1 MSLTPQALLAELDTA
16 LPQAAESWRS
26 TVLRRITDLFLSG
39 AERYTD
45 PQVALFD
52 AVMSRLLPGLDRD
65 ELAELSGRLAG
76 VANGPINVLASLARH
91 LDIAVCGPVIE
102 QAKALPD
109 KVLAEA
115 ADRDRVDPN
124 ILAKI
129 AARPQL
135 SPAVTDVLL
144 KRGGPQLQRKLIDN
158 PNAHISEGG
167 FARVIMGLDGD
178 KDLAQAVA
186 ARNDLPP
193 ELRLWLKEIL
203 GREQAAK
210 EQAAKS

>member
-1 MSLTPQALLAELDTA
+1 MALTPQTLLAELDTA
-16 LPQAAESWRS
+16 LPQAAESWRG

-39 AERYTD
+39 ADLYAE
-45 PQVALFD
+45 QHVALFD

-65 ELAELSGRLAG
+65 ELAELSGRLAI
-76 VANGPINVLASLARH
+76 VDNAPMNVLASLARH
-91 LDIAVCGPVIE
+91 PDIVVSGPVLE
-102 QAKALPD
+102 RAKGLPD

-135 SPAVTDVLL
+135 GETVTDALL
-144 KRGGPQLQRKLIDN
+144 KRSAQPRQRTLIDN
-158 PNAHISEGG
+158 PNARISEGG

-178 KDLAQAVA
+178 KGFAQAIA
-186 ARNDLPP
+186 ARGDLPA
-193 ELRLWLKEIL
+193 ELRPWLKDIRL
-203 GREQAAK
+203 ASRPVR
-210 EQAAKS
+210 

>member
-1 MSLTPQALLAELDTA
+1 MSLTPQTLLAELDTA

-26 TVLRRITDLFLSG
+26 MVLRKITDLFLSG
-39 AERYTD
+39 AEVYND
-45 PQVALFD
+45 QHVALFD

-65 ELAELSGRLAG
+65 DLAELGNRLAG
-76 VANGPINVLASLARH
+76 IANAPLNVLASLARH
-91 LDIAVCGPVIE
+91 LDILVCGPVLE

-129 AARPQL
+129 AARPRL
-135 SPAVTDVLL
+135 GESVTDVLL
-144 KRGGPQLQRKLIDN
+144 KRGGLPLQRKIIDN
-158 PNAHISEGG
+158 PDARISEGG

-186 ARNDLPP
+186 ARNDLPA
-193 ELRLWLKEIL
+193 ELRLWLKDIL
-203 GREQAAK
+203 GQ
-210 EQAAKS
+210 

>member
-1 MSLTPQALLAELDTA
+1 MSLTPQALLAELDTT
-16 LPQAAESWRS
+16 LPPVEESWRS
-26 TVLRRITDLFLSG
+26 TVLRKITDLFLSG
-39 AERYTD
+39 ADLYND
-45 PQVALFD
+45 QHVALFD

-65 ELAELSGRLAG
+65 DIAELGNRLAG
-76 VANGPINVLASLARH
+76 IANAPLNVLASLARH
-91 LDIAVCGPVIE
+91 LDILVCGPVLE

-129 AARPQL
+129 AARPRL
-135 SPAVTDVLL
+135 GESVTDVLL
-144 KRGGPQLQRKLIDN
+144 KRGGLPLQRKILDN
-158 PNAHISEGG
+158 PDARISEGG

-178 KDLAQAVA
+178 KELAQAVA

-193 ELRLWLKEIL
+193 ELRLWLKDIL
-203 GREQAAK
+203 GQ
-210 EQAAKS
+210 

>member
-1 MSLTPQALLAELDTA
+1 MSLTPQTLLAELETA

-26 TVLRRITDLFLSG
+26 MVLRKITDLFLSG
-39 AERYTD
+39 AEVYND
-45 PQVALFD
+45 QHVALFD

-65 ELAELSGRLAG
+65 DLAELGNRLAG
-76 VANGPINVLASLARH
+76 IANAPLNVLASLARH
-91 LDIAVCGPVIE
+91 LDILVCGPVLE

-129 AARPQL
+129 AARPRL
-135 SPAVTDVLL
+135 GESVTDVLL
-144 KRGGPQLQRKLIDN
+144 KRGGLPLQRKILDN
-158 PNAHISEGG
+158 PDARISEGG

-178 KDLAQAVA
+178 KELAQAVA

-193 ELRLWLKEIL
+193 ELRLWLKDIL
-203 GREQAAK
+203 GQ
-210 EQAAKS
+210 

>member
-1 MSLTPQALLAELDTA
+1 MSLTPQTLLAELDTA

-26 TVLRRITDLFLSG
+26 TVLRKITDLFLSG
-39 AERYTD
+39 AELYTD
-45 PQVALFD
+45 QHVALFD
-52 AVMSRLLPGLDRD
+52 AVISRLLPGMDRD
-65 ELAELSGRLAG
+65 ELAELSSRLAAI
-76 VANGPINVLASLARH
+76 ANAPINVLASLARH
-91 LDIAVCGPVIE
+91 LDIAVCAPVLE

-129 AARPQL
+129 AARPRL
-135 SPAVTDVLL
+135 NETVTDVLL
-144 KRGGPQLQRKLIDN
+144 KRGGPPLQRKLIDN
-158 PNAHISEGG
+158 PDARISEGG

-186 ARNDLPP
+186 ARTDLPP
-193 ELRLWLKEIL
+193 ELRLWLRDIL
-203 GREQAAK
+203 GE

>member
-1 MSLTPQALLAELDTA
+1 MSLTPQALLAELDTT
-16 LPQAAESWRS
+16 LPQVEESWRS
-26 TVLRRITDLFLSG
+26 TVLRKITDLFLSG
-39 AERYTD
+39 ADLYND
-45 PQVALFD
+45 QHVALFD

-65 ELAELSGRLAG
+65 DLAELGNRLAG
-76 VANGPINVLASLARH
+76 IANAPLNVLASLVRH
-91 LDIAVCGPVIE
+91 LDILVCGPVLE

-129 AARPQL
+129 AARPRL
-135 SPAVTDVLL
+135 GESVTDVLL
-144 KRGGPQLQRKLIDN
+144 KRGGLPLQRKILDN
-158 PNAHISEGG
+158 PDARISEGG

-178 KDLAQAVA
+178 KELAQAVA

-193 ELRLWLKEIL
+193 ELRLWLKDIL
-203 GREQAAK
+203 GQ
-210 EQAAKS
+210 